1 MKKEYS
7 PEEILYKAA
16 AYCSLAERCESE
28 VRLKLTAWGMREEAL
43 QDTIIDYLY
52 DEKYL
57 SEERYCR
64 AFVHDKL
71 LYQGWG
77 RIKIR
82 AMLQQKRLSAVCIRE
97 AMDTINEEEYL
108 RVLQDILTKK
118 AKSLQHEEPDAR
130 RIKLL
135 RFAASR
141 GFSYNEVE
149 QTSLL

>member
-28 VRLKLTAWGMREEAL
+28 VRLKLTAWGMSEEAL

-71 LYQGWG
+71 RYQKWG

-82 AMLQQKRLSAVCIRE
+82 AMLQQKRLSAHCIRE
-97 AMDTINEEEYL
+97 AMNTINEEEYL
-108 RVLQDILTKK
+108 HILKEILNQKEKTLQREKPEICR
-118 AKSLQHEEPDAR
+118 A
-130 RIKLL
+130 KLL

-141 GFSYNEVE
+141 GFCYTEVE
-149 QTSLL
+149 KVLD